1 MNRSLVYPVSDKPCL
16 AEPTQA
22 HMDPSTYTSSAPTRK
37 RRRPPYSYTALI
49 AQAIIVSEHK
59 QLTLREIY
67 DSINCMYPQICQ
79 GPDIG
84 WQNTI
89 RHNLSLNSCF
99 KRIPRGQL
107 PSSLSSK
114 LRGKGSYW
122 TVDVALMDC
131 NTRKRLEEA
140 INTMGSSTETSP
152 RLCKRAKSVQSTTI
166 GLRTKNTDSVRCV
179 SPTVQSSP
187 YFQSTLN
194 TPISSAPKPALKHYQ
209 RRPPHVHELDGFSAI
224 PTPVSTPRSTYVPR
238 NRFYS
243 RPVGCVDAHFSLDAR
258 PWTSSGYLADHRASL
273 MPAPASPYLFGSA
286 VSCARSTARP
296 STELMLDMPSS
307 ASSSALGSRQHS
319 PYTLSP
325 APSAETNVG
334 NEYND
339 TSSKHDINHLLN

>member
-16 AEPTQA
+16 VEPTQP
-22 HMDPSTYTSSAPTRK
+22 HIEPSAFASSVPSRK

-67 DSINCMYPQICQ
+67 DSINIMYPQICQ

-107 PSSLSSK
+107 PPSLSSK

-140 INTMGSSTETSP
+140 LNNMGSSTETSP
-152 RLCKRAKSVQSTTI
+152 RLCKRSKSVQSTI
-166 GLRTKNTDSVRCV
+166 ALRTNNNESVRCV

-194 TPISSAPKPALKHYQ
+194 TPISHAPKPTLKHE
-209 RRPPHVHELDGFSAI
+209 RRPRVHELEFSAM

-243 RPVGCVDAHFSLDAR
+243 RPVGCVDAHFALDAR
-258 PWTSSGYLADHRASL
+258 PWTNSVYLDRTSL
-273 MPAPASPYLFGSA
+273 MPVPASPYLFGSA
-286 VSCARSTARP
+286 VSCTRSTARP
-296 STELMLDMPSS
+296 STELVLDMPSS

-319 PYTLSP
+319 PYTVSP
-325 APSAETNVG
+325 APSAESNVG
-334 NEYND
+334 NEYSD

>member
-1 MNRSLVYPVSDKPCL
+1 MNRSLYAVPDKQCL
-16 AEPTQA
+16 VEPTHPHAEPTA
-22 HMDPSTYTSSAPTRK
+22 FTSSAPTRK

-49 AQAIIVSEHK
+49 AQAILVSEHK

-67 DSINCMYPQICQ
+67 NSINIMYPQICQ

-107 PSSLSSK
+107 PPNLSSK

-152 RLCKRAKSVQSTTI
+152 QLCKRAKPVQSTI
-166 GLRTKNTDSVRCV
+166 EPRANNNDSVRCV
-179 SPTVQSSP
+179 SPTAPLS

-194 TPISSAPKPALKHYQ
+194 APISHAPNPTLKHE
-209 RRPPHVHELDGFSAI
+209 RRHIRVHELEFSAM
-224 PTPVSTPRSTYVPR
+224 PTPMSTPRSAHVPR
-238 NRFYS
+238 NWFYN
-243 RPVGCVDAHFSLDAR
+243 RPVGCVDTQFALDTR
-258 PWTSSGYLADHRASL
+258 PWTSSGYLDRASL
-273 MPAPASPYLFGSA
+273 VHVPASPYLFGSA
-286 VSCARSTARP
+286 ISCARSTARP
-296 STELMLDMPSS
+296 STELMHDMPSS

-319 PYTLSP
+319 PYTVSP
-325 APSAETNVG
+325 APSAETNVA
-334 NEYND
+334 NEYSD
-339 TSSKHDINHLLN
+339 MSSKHGINHLLN